1 MSKALRTIDITA
13 GAHAILRA
21 IDEDGGVIVTNFISQ
36 DLRDRIFRELSEFAG
51 ELETGLP
58 GDGLI
63 FIYPVEEVIRIR
75 TGQRGKEAL
84 MYEDDIDAR
93 ASGKK

>member
-1 MSKALRTIDITA
+1 MEPTVA
-13 GAHAILRA
+13 AIRRA
-21 IDEDGGVIVTNFISQ
+21 AQSG
-36 DLRDRIFRELSEFAG
+36 RI
-51 ELETGLP
+51 

-75 TGQRGKEAL
+75 TGERGRAAL

-93 ASGKK
+93 AGIQPGDQSSSASSPVATGLATIECDTSNALETH